1 MKDARVL
8 ALEILYDLMRVDP
21 GIDMTKETFL
31 VIARDPNLGR
41 TSAKLAILWS
51 DILRRIERGEHEP
64 SPIT

>member
-31 VIARDPNLGR
+31 VIARDPKLGANIRKACDIVERHIAAYRKGR
-41 TSAKLAILWS
+41 T
-51 DILRRIERGEHEP
+51 
-64 SPIT
+64 

>member
-31 VIARDPNLGR
+31 VITHDPNLGANIRKACDIVERHIAAYRKGR
-41 TSAKLAILWS
+41 T
-51 DILRRIERGEHEP
+51 
-64 SPIT
+64 